1 MTQKKSETAADN
13 AVHQHLPGLL
23 RVRRPEKRR
32 REEKAEEEEEV
43 ERKIVALQRLVP
55 GGESRDPREVEK
67 LFEETAAYILALQ
80 NQVKAMRVLASFFEG
95 LEKENMK
102 LDG

>member
-1 MTQKKSETAADN
+1 MTQKKYETSGNN

-32 REEKAEEEEEV
+32 REEKGEEEV
-43 ERKIVALQRLVP
+43 ERKIVALQRIVP

-67 LFEETAAYILALQ
+67 LFEETAEYILALQ
-80 NQVKAMRVLASFFEG
+80 NQVKTMRVLASFFEG
-95 LEKENMK
+95 LGKENMK
-102 LDG
+102 LGG